1 MKLLERRVSR
11 AATPSLTIAAV
22 LGMVLTY
29 ACGAPVT
36 NYPVTVTGH
45 GTATNNDR
53 VAGNAPDVARTVNS
67 DRIAKAD
74 AEPQN
79 WLTYYGTYNGQR
91 FSRLA
96 QVTPANVRS
105 LGVAWQYQEPPLG
118 LMAGQVGFSLQA
130 APIVVD
136 GVMYMTGPD
145 AVVWALDAAT
155 GAVLWKYQHAV
166 SLDTPLCCGTSNRG
180 VAVADGKVMFATP
193 SGHMIALDAVTGK
206 LIWNTTFLDVRAGES
221 STAAPLVVK
230 HLVLIGSAGAEFGVR
245 GHIDA
250 FDIATGRRVW
260 RRYNVP
266 KPGEPGSETWP
277 AKGDAWARGGGTAWT
292 TGTYD
297 PELNLLYWGIANPG
311 PLFTPEVRE
320 GDNLFTNSIVALNP
334 DNGELKWYFQTT
346 PHDQWDYDAV
356 SEPILFDRDGR
367 KLLVQFNKNGY
378 YYVLDRVTGK
388 LLHALP
394 FVRTTWGDVDSL
406 TGKVTVRLTP
416 SEKGTVI
423 CPGAAGGKEWTH
435 ASYSPRTQLIYVPVI
450 EQCATFVRH
459 VQEFRE
465 GLGYWGSVPNP
476 VAGEHWGYVKA
487 IDPVAGKE
495 VWAYR
500 TKYPV
505 VASVLSTA
513 SDLVFA
519 GEASGEFDALDA
531 RTGKLLWQLQ
541 TGSGIHSSPVTYS
554 VAGKQYFAVPSGWG
568 GWVKGFAPELAASP
582 HGDAIVAFALR

>member
-1 MKLLERRVSR
+1 MNSVSERGAR
-11 AATPSLTIAAV
+11 AFRQAMFLAA
-22 LGMVLTY
+22 MVCPA
-29 ACGAPVT
+29 ACSTARPNFAITQQGR
-36 NYPVTVTGH
+36 
-45 GTATNNDR
+45 GTAANNLR
-53 VAGNAPDVARTVNS
+53 LVGSAPDVARTVTG
-67 DRIAKAD
+67 DRITRSAS
-74 AEPQN
+74 EPEN
-79 WLTYYGTYNGQR
+79 WLTYYGSYDGHRYSALTQI
-91 FSRLA
+91 
-96 QVTPANVRS
+96 TPANVRS

-118 LMAGQVGFSLQA
+118 MMAGQVGFSLQG
-130 APIVVD
+130 APIVIG
-136 GVMYMTGPD
+136 GVMYVTGPD

-180 VAVADGKVMFATP
+180 VAVADGKVIFATP
-193 SGHMIALDAVTGK
+193 SGHIIALDAVTGK
-206 LIWNTTFLDVRAGES
+206 PLWNTTFLDVRGGES
-221 STAAPLVVK
+221 STAAPLIVK
-230 HLVLIGSAGAEFGVR
+230 NMVLIGSAGAEYGVR

-266 KPGEPGSETWP
+266 KPGEPGAETWP
-277 AKGDAWARGGGTAWT
+277 ATGDAWARGGGTAWI

-297 PELNLLYWGIANPG
+297 PELNLVYWGIANPG
-311 PLFTPEVRE
+311 PLFTPEVRA
-320 GDNLFTNSIVALNP
+320 GDNLYTNSIIAFNP
-334 DNGELKWYFQTT
+334 DNGEMRWHFQTT

-378 YYVLDRVTGK
+378 YYLLDRVTGK
-388 LLHALP
+388 LVHALP

-435 ASYSPRTQLIYVPVI
+435 ASYSPRTGLVYVPVI

-459 VQEFRE
+459 VQQFHE
-465 GLGYWGSVPNP
+465 GMGYWGSVPNP
-476 VAGEHWGYVKA
+476 VQGEYWGYVKA
-487 IDPVAGKE
+487 IDPVTGKE
-495 VWAYR
+495 VWAHR

-519 GEASGEFDALDA
+519 AEATGEVDALDA
-531 RTGKLLWQLQ
+531 HTGALLWQFQ

-554 VAGKQYFAVPSGWG
+554 AGGKQFLVVPSGWG

-582 HGDAIVAFALR
+582 HGDAIVAFSLH

>member
-1 MKLLERRVSR
+1 MLAL
-11 AATPSLTIAAV
+11 IAF
-22 LGMVLTY
+22 
-29 ACGAPVT
+29 ACSPPPV
-36 NYPVTVTGH
+36 NYPVTQVGR
-45 GTATNNDR
+45 GTAANNAR
-53 VAGNAPDVARTVNS
+53 LVGIAPDVARTVTS
-67 DRIAKAD
+67 QRIATAD
-74 AEPQN
+74 REPQN
-79 WLTYYGTYNGQR
+79 WLTYYGTYDGQR
-91 FSRLA
+91 FSRLT
-96 QVTPANVRS
+96 QVTPSNVRS
-105 LGVAWQYQEPPLG
+105 LGVAWQYQDPPLG
-118 LMAGQVGFSLQA
+118 LMAGQVGYSLQA

-180 VAVADGKVMFATP
+180 VAVADGKVIFATP
-193 SGHMIALDAVTGK
+193 SGHMIALDAITGK
-206 LIWNTTFLDVRAGES
+206 PVWNTTFLDVRAGES

-230 HLVLIGSAGAEFGVR
+230 NMVLIGSAGAEYGVR

-266 KPGEPGSETWP
+266 KPGEPGSDTWP
-277 AKGDAWARGGGTAWT
+277 AKGDAWSQGGGTAWI

-297 PELNLLYWGIANPG
+297 PELNLVYWGIANPG
-311 PLFTPEVRE
+311 PLFTAEVRA
-320 GDNLFTNSIVALNP
+320 GDNLYTDAIVAFNP
-334 DNGELKWYFQTT
+334 DDGALKWYFQTT

-356 SEPILFDRDGR
+356 SEPILFDRDGQ
-367 KLLVQFNKNGY
+367 KFLVQFNKNGY
-378 YYVLDRVTGK
+378 YYLLDRVTGK
-388 LLHALP
+388 LIHARP
-394 FVRTTWGDVDSL
+394 FVRTTWGSVDSV
-406 TGKVTVRLTP
+406 TGKVTVHLVPT
-416 SEKGTVI
+416 EKGTVI

-435 ASYSPRTQLIYVPVI
+435 ASYSPRTGLVYVPVI

-459 VQEFRE
+459 VQQFRE
-465 GLGYWGSVPNP
+465 SMGYWGSVPNP
-476 VAGEHWGYVKA
+476 VVDEHWGYVKA
-487 IDPVAGKE
+487 IDPVSGKE
-495 VWAYR
+495 VWAHR

-519 GEASGEFDALDA
+519 GEATGEFDALDG
-531 RTGKLLWQLQ
+531 RTGELLWQLQ

-568 GWVKGFAPELAASP
+568 GWVKGFAPELAASS
-582 HGDAIVAFALR
+582 HGDALVVFSLMR

>member
-1 MKLLERRVSR
+1 MKLAAWHYRVLSAAGIF
-11 AATPSLTIAAV
+11 AATTV
-22 LGMVLTY
+22 
-29 ACGAPVT
+29 ACSPP
-36 NYPVTVTGH
+36 NLSYPVTQTGRA
-45 GTATNNDR
+45 TAANNAR
-53 VAGNAPDVARTVNS
+53 LVGVAPDVARNVTS
-67 DRIAKAD
+67 ERIARAD

-79 WLTYYGTYNGQR
+79 WLTYYGTYDGQR
-91 FSRLA
+91 FSRLT
-96 QVTPANVRS
+96 QVTRANVRS
-105 LGVAWQYQEPPLG
+105 LGVAWVYQDPPLG
-118 LMAGQVGFSLQA
+118 IMAGQVGYSLQA

-155 GAVLWKYQHAV
+155 GAVLWKYQHAI
-166 SLDTPLCCGTSNRG
+166 SIDTPLCCGTSNRG
-180 VAVADGKVMFATP
+180 AAVADGKVIFATP
-193 SGHMIALDAVTGK
+193 SGHMIALDAITGK
-206 LIWNTTFLDVRAGES
+206 PLWNTTFLDVRAGES

-230 HLVLIGSAGAEFGVR
+230 NMVLIGSAGAEYGVR

-250 FDIATGRRVW
+250 FDIATGRRLW

-277 AKGDAWARGGGTAWT
+277 AKGDAWSQGGGTAWI

-297 PELNLLYWGIANPG
+297 PELNLVYWGIANPG
-311 PLFTPEVRE
+311 PLFTAEVRA
-320 GDNLFTNSIVALNP
+320 GDNLYTDAIVAFNP
-334 DNGELKWYFQTT
+334 DNGQLKWYFQTT

-356 SEPILFDRDGR
+356 SEPILFDRNG
-367 KLLVQFNKNGY
+367 KKFLVQFNKNGY
-378 YYVLDRVTGK
+378 YYLLDRVSGK
-388 LLHALP
+388 LIHAKP

-406 TGKVTVRLTP
+406 TGKVTVRRVPTTA
-416 SEKGTVI
+416 GTVI

-435 ASYSPRTQLIYVPVI
+435 AAYSPRTQLVYVPVI
-450 EQCATFVRH
+450 EQCATFVRN
-459 VQEFRE
+459 VQEFHE
-465 GLGYWGSVPNP
+465 GMGYWGSVPNP

-519 GEASGEFDALDA
+519 GEATGEFDALDA
-531 RTGKLLWQLQ
+531 RTGELLWHLQ

-568 GWVKGFAPELAASP
+568 GWVKGFAPELAAAS
-582 HGDAIVAFALR
+582 HGDAIVAFTIK

>member
-1 MKLLERRVSR
+1 MKPLLK
-11 AATPSLTIAAV
+11 TIARATTRSPRSVAV
-22 LGMVLTY
+22 LCMVLAY

-36 NYPVTVTGH
+36 NFPVTVTGH
-45 GTATNNDR
+45 GTASNNDR
-53 VAGNAPDVARTVNS
+53 LAGNAPDVARTVNS

-118 LMAGQVGFSLQA
+118 LLAGQVGFSLQA

-155 GAVLWKYQHAV
+155 GAVLWRYQHAV

-206 LIWNTTFLDVRAGES
+206 LIWNTTFLDVKAGES

-250 FDIATGRRVW
+250 FDIATGQRVW

-378 YYVLDRVTGK
+378 YYVLDRATGK

-531 RTGKLLWQLQ
+531 RTGRLLWQLQ